1 MQYSQSQLEH
11 KVNELIER
19 HDKERLVK
27 AKNIDVYD
35 IVDLIG
41 CTPDWFYITPDL
53 SVLGMT
59 AFHDVSNVVMAA
71 IITKKECIQNG

>member
-1 MQYSQSQLEH
+1 MKYFEYSQSQLEH
-11 KVNELIER
+11 KANELIER

-41 CTPDWFYITPDL
+41 CTPDGVLVKKMKYQIPDL
-53 SVLGMT
+53 S
-59 AFHDVSNVVMAA
+59 
-71 IITKKECIQNG
+71 